1 MGLSSMQ
8 ERIESLGGN
17 LTIDSA
23 PGKGTRVRIEIRS
36 GNEDKPDASQDLENI
51 NTGKETEDA

>member
-1 MGLSSMQ
+1 MR